1 MSRPPRL
8 NIAEGVYHVTQRG
21 VEQRDI
27 VVDDEDRQE
36 CQSNVGCAV
45 TPTELRP
52 IAQGCERSELPW
64 VNVSTDACT
73 PTGFRHRCG
82 KHDATLSG

>member
-1 MSRPPRL
+1 MSRQPRL
-8 NIAEGVYHVTQRG
+8 NIAEGVDHVTQRD

-27 VVDDEDRQE
+27 VVDGEDRQE
-36 CQSNVGCAV
+36 WQSGVGCAV
-45 TPTELRP
+45 SPKELRP

-64 VNVSTDACT
+64 VNGSMDACT

>member
-1 MSRPPRL
+1 MARQPRL

-36 CQSNVGCAV
+36 WLRWSGTVPLLRSPRRSSADWGSPPRKSLLLRGLRSSGTFGMLEQS
-45 TPTELRP
+45 L
-52 IAQGCERSELPW
+52 Q
-64 VNVSTDACT
+64 
-73 PTGFRHRCG
+73 
-82 KHDATLSG
+82 